1 MATFSS
7 RSYVT
12 SGSNMIPSMGSQHVS
27 MSSMSRLGS
36 ARSPSVYGGA
46 GGRGIRI
53 SSSSGSMSM
62 ASAGLGSGYGSGY
75 GYGSGSGSGGGF
87 QLSDALEGGVH
98 LDGKQTMINLND
110 RLAIYLEK
118 VRSLEQ
124 ANGDL
129 EVKIRQF
136 LEKQSPVHRD
146 VSGYEATIADLQAK
160 IQDAT
165 RVNAGIYLSIDNAKL
180 AADDFRVKYENELTM
195 RTSVE
200 SDIHG
205 LRKVLDELTLAR
217 SNLEMEIEGLKE
229 ELIYLRKNHEE
240 ELNSM
245 RSQLSGQV
253 NVEVDAAPQQDLARV
268 MAEIR
273 EQYEAMALK
282 NQRDVEAWFQ
292 SKSETLT
299 KEITI
304 NTESLQTSKS
314 EVTELRRS
322 VQGLEIEL
330 QSLLS
335 MKQSLEATIAETE
348 ARYGAQ
354 LQSLQST
361 VSSLE
366 EQLMQL
372 RSNMEHQSQEYK
384 ILLDIKTRLEMEIAE
399 YRRLLDG
406 EDSHSSNSIQTSS
419 GSTTS
424 TSRKVVTIVEE
435 MVDGKVVSSS
445 SKEELNSMRSQ
456 LSGQVN
462 VEVDAA
468 PQQDLARVMAE
479 IREQYEAMA
488 LKNQRDVEAWFQSKS
503 ETLTK
508 EITINTES
516 LQTSKSEVTE
526 LRRSVQGLEI
536 ELQSLLSMKQSLE
549 ATIAETEARYGAQLQ
564 SLQSTVSSLEE
575 QLMQL
580 RSNMEHQSQEYKIL
594 LDIKTRLEMEIAEY
608 RRLLDGED
616 SHSSNSIQ
624 TSSGSTTSTSRKV
637 VTIVEEMVDGK
648 VVSSSSKEVKQK
660 L

>member
-1 MATFSS
+1 MANYSS

-12 SGSNMIPSMGSQHVS
+12 SGSNMIPSMGSQRVS

-46 GGRGIRI
+46 GGSGIRI

-180 AADDFRVKYENELTM
+180 AADDFRVKYENELAM

-273 EQYEAMALK
+273 EQYEAMAVK

-292 SKSETLT
+292 SKQHPDLLR
-299 KEITI
+299 IL
-304 NTESLQTSKS
+304 NQHLQESGDHRGRDGRW
-314 EVTELRRS
+314 EGCELL
-322 VQGLEIEL
+322 VQG
-330 QSLLS
+330 
-335 MKQSLEATIAETE
+335 
-348 ARYGAQ
+348 
-354 LQSLQST
+354 
-361 VSSLE
+361 
-366 EQLMQL
+366 
-372 RSNMEHQSQEYK
+372 
-384 ILLDIKTRLEMEIAE
+384 
-399 YRRLLDG
+399 G
-406 EDSHSSNSIQTSS
+406 E
-419 GSTTS
+419 
-424 TSRKVVTIVEE
+424 
-435 MVDGKVVSSS
+435 
-445 SKEELNSMRSQ
+445 
-456 LSGQVN
+456 
-462 VEVDAA
+462 
-468 PQQDLARVMAE
+468 AE
-479 IREQYEAMA
+479 ILRDAQERETCN
-488 LKNQRDVEAWFQSKS
+488 LTRDLVFKKN
-503 ETLTK
+503 
-508 EITINTES
+508 
-516 LQTSKSEVTE
+516 
-526 LRRSVQGLEI
+526 
-536 ELQSLLSMKQSLE
+536 
-549 ATIAETEARYGAQLQ
+549 
-564 SLQSTVSSLEE
+564 
-575 QLMQL
+575 
-580 RSNMEHQSQEYKIL
+580 SQM
-594 LDIKTRLEMEIAEY
+594 T
-608 RRLLDGED
+608 G
-616 SHSSNSIQ
+616 
-624 TSSGSTTSTSRKV
+624 V
-637 VTIVEEMVDGK
+637 
-648 VVSSSSKEVKQK
+648 
-660 L
+660 

>member
-1 MATFSS
+1 MANYSS

-160 IQDAT
+160 
-165 RVNAGIYLSIDNAKL
+165 VL
-180 AADDFRVKYENELTM
+180 YENELTM

-445 SKEELNSMRSQ
+445 SKE
-456 LSGQVN
+456 
-462 VEVDAA
+462 
-468 PQQDLARVMAE
+468 
-479 IREQYEAMA
+479 
-488 LKNQRDVEAWFQSKS
+488 
-503 ETLTK
+503 
-508 EITINTES
+508 
-516 LQTSKSEVTE
+516 
-526 LRRSVQGLEI
+526 
-536 ELQSLLSMKQSLE
+536 
-549 ATIAETEARYGAQLQ
+549 
-564 SLQSTVSSLEE
+564 
-575 QLMQL
+575 
-580 RSNMEHQSQEYKIL
+580 
-594 LDIKTRLEMEIAEY
+594 
-608 RRLLDGED
+608 
-616 SHSSNSIQ
+616 
-624 TSSGSTTSTSRKV
+624 
-637 VTIVEEMVDGK
+637 
-648 VVSSSSKEVKQK
+648 VKQK